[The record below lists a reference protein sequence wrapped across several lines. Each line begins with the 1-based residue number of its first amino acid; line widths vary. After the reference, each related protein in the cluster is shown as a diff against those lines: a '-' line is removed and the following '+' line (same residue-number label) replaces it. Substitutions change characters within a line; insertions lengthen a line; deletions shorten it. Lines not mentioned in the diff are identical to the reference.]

1 VWRFLKK
8 ISAGQFLRFCLIGS
22 LNTLLDFLIVNS
34 LAYLFQIYHG
44 FSLIIINSFSFI
56 TVVTISFFLNKNWTF
71 KKVQKEEQLH
81 SVKRQYLLFF
91 LINLIGLA
99 INNSIVYLI
108 TTVIGRQ
115 YGLSPVVWLNF
126 SKAIAVSIVLFWNFF
141 NLKYVVFRR
150 RQ

>member
-1 VWRFLKK
+1 MWRFLKK